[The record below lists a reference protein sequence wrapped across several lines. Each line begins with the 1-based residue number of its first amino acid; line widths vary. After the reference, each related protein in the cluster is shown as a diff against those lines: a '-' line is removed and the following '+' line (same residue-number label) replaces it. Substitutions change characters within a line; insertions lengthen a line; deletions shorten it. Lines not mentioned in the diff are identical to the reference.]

1 MADAGRSEP
10 PGLALVYRADPGDTQ
25 VVVTD
30 DTGSALPLTMAG
42 AAVAWPPREG
52 DLGAVAE
59 AVIAHLTGIERP
71 RAPLPGRLSTEVL
84 RARLREGALEVEAR
98 EVRAWLAG
106 IAPGLVHEE
115 LPGLS
120 GASEPPTPP
129 DTLDALLAQPGREAR
144 RGVAVAR
151 GIYAN
156 HPWHALWLPVTGEVL
171 SVLHTDPSST
181 SWPVARL
188 ATNIPVA
195 DALHLST
202 DPPTSLGALLERL
215 HELGSTG
222 GPAATDEP
230 ASRAD

>member
-1 MADAGRSEP
+1 MADAGRSGP
-10 PGLALVYRADPGDTQ
+10 SGSGLWYRAAPGDTQ
-25 VVVTD
+25 VVVAD
-30 DTGSALPLTMAG
+30 DAGSVLPLTRAG
-42 AAVAWPPREG
+42 TPVAWPPSGG
-52 DLGAVAE
+52 DLASVAE

-71 RAPLPGRLSTEVL
+71 RAPLPARLGTEVL
-84 RARLREGALEVEAR
+84 RARLRDGALEVDAR
-98 EVRAWLAG
+98 EVRAWLAE
-106 IAPGLVHEE
+106 IAPGLAHEE

-120 GASEPPTPP
+120 GADEPPAPP
-129 DTLDALLAQPGREAR
+129 DTLDALLAQRGRGAR

-156 HPWHALWLPVTGEVL
+156 HPWHALWLPVTGEVV

-181 SWPVARL
+181 AWPVARL
-188 ATNIPVA
+188 AANVPIA

-202 DPPTSLGALLERL
+202 GSPTSLGALLERL